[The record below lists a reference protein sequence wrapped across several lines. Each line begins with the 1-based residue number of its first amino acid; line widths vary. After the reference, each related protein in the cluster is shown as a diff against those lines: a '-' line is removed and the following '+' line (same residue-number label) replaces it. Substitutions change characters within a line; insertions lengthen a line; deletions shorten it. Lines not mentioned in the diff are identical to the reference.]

1 MKGGMGRWTEGRP
14 FMGSKMHRV
23 KIVVVD
29 RGPSGETLAVSPHP
43 RPGRQLPREA
53 QAQGI
58 LGKEYSG

>member
-1 MKGGMGRWTEGRP
+1 
-14 FMGSKMHRV
+14 MGSEMHCV
-23 KIVVVD
+23 KIVVID